1 MTNNHWAIPLKIAVV
16 GAGLAGLASAAAL
29 RKMGHE
35 VHVFESS
42 STNKEIGA
50 ALSLSANS
58 LRVLTFLGF
67 DVKNL
72 RAGDY
77 FGVTWFDSA
86 GGEGKFDAL
95 HDPHNTFGR
104 PGVLCH
110 RSDLH
115 DELKR
120 LATMEEGPGKPA
132 NIHLESDVASCDCTT
147 GKLTLKSGE
156 AHHADLIIGA
166 DGIHSTIRSSVLGY
180 GQRALPSGRAA
191 FRCLLEAS
199 KLEGCSQ
206 FDWLFSCMPGARG
219 VRPKDGSGRYLFI
232 YPCRDNTIIN
242 IVAHLPD
249 LRDQDN
255 FVDWNAPAT
264 KEELLA
270 TFTDYAPEYT
280 DLLELVEGPVHLWQ
294 IRALPCLPT
303 WVKGCVALVGDAA
316 HATLPTMGQGAGMA
330 LEDAVTIACLLPLG
344 TTEEDIPRR
353 LEAYQAL
360 RKPRGEF
367 VLTESVEQ
375 VTVPSK
381 RGVYSK
387 SKEMQARIIGHDA
400 VKVAQEYL
408 ATLRRV

>member
-1 MTNNHWAIPLKIAVV
+1 MTTKQAIPLKIAVV

-29 RKMGHE
+29 RKLGHE

-42 STNKEIGA
+42 SMNKEIGA

-58 LRVLTFLGF
+58 LRLLTFLGF
-67 DVKNL
+67 DIKNL
-72 RAGDY
+72 RACNY
-77 FGVTWFDSA
+77 FGV
-86 GGEGKFDAL
+86 
-95 HDPHNTFGR
+95 H
-104 PGVLCH
+104 PGLLCH

-115 DELKR
+115 NELKR
-120 LATMEEGPGKPA
+120 LATMDEGEGDPV
-132 NIHLESDVASCDCTT
+132 NIHLESDVVSCESAT

-156 AHHADLIIGA
+156 TYHADLIIGA

-180 GQRALPSGRAA
+180 EQRALPSGRAA

-199 KLEGCSQ
+199 KLEGFSQ
-206 FDWLFSCMPGARG
+206 FDWLFSGMPGARG

-249 LRDQDN
+249 LRDQDKFGK
-255 FVDWNAPAT
+255 FVPPQIEVLNWNAPAT

-270 TFTDYAPEYT
+270 TFADYAPEYT

-316 HATLPTMGQGAGMA
+316 HATFPTMGQGAGMA

-344 TTEEDIPRR
+344 TTKEDIPRR

-381 RGVYSK
+381 RGLYSR

-408 ATLRRV
+408 ATVFRA